1 MTVGPEQVSSP
12 WYAPIHWAKASA
24 KEATSKC
31 SSTAWLY
38 ISLVLHTCDRQCSK
52 YLVYINFLDS
62 LKSLMLFSRHRWGN
76 WETERLSSMPMVTQL
91 GTGGAGIWIQAV
103 YSRQNLC
110 SYLLHLNPTS
120 PTQSMSISKASL
132 WLILLL
138 FFVLVWFWLCLRHVE
153 VPRPVPQQWQ
163 HQVLSLLYYKGTPV
177 VYSSDSQPLV
187 QASTHSSY
195 SKYI

>member
-62 LKSLMLFSRHRWGN
+62 LKSLMRFSRHRWGN

-91 GTGGAGIWIQAV
+91 GTGGAGIWIHQ
-103 YSRQNLC
+103 
-110 SYLLHLNPTS
+110 LHQFTPDRTFVLTYYTS
-120 PTQSMSISKASL
+120 ILPPPPSQWASQKPVCG
-132 WLILLL
+132 L
-138 FFVLVWFWLCLRHVE
+138 FFCFLFWFGFGCAWGMWKFPGLCH
-153 VPRPVPQQWQ
+153 
-163 HQVLSLLYYKGTPV
+163 
-177 VYSSDSQPLV
+177 SSDSTRSLACCITRELLWFILLIP
-187 QASTHSSY
+187 SP
-195 SKYI
+195 